1 MVIQS
6 YLAKTQKT
14 ESIYIIMKKL
24 LLSLMAVLAVAFNVS
39 ALDFSISGTGA
50 TQTQGD
56 TSSAFGTALRLEKF
70 VVPSV
75 SVGYIQGISVATPN
89 VRGSSELF
97 AAYNLD
103 YKVAGFKNQA
113 FAGAGASF
121 GYGDGLPTWHA
132 GPLIGN
138 RFFVKDNVY
147 ILAQAN
153 YDVGLNNVAD
163 NAVRY
168 TLGLGVR
175 F

>member
-1 MVIQS
+1 
-6 YLAKTQKT
+6 
-14 ESIYIIMKKL
+14 MKKL
-24 LLSLMAVLAVAFNVS
+24 LLSLMTVLAVTFNVG

-50 TQTQGD
+50 TQTQGN
-56 TSSAFGTALRLEKF
+56 TSSIFGTALRLEKF
-70 VVPSV
+70 VTTNISL
-75 SVGYIQGISVATPN
+75 GYVQGVSVATPN

-103 YKVAGFKNQA
+103 YKVAGFKNQT

-121 GYGDGLPTWHA
+121 GYGDGLPAWYA
-132 GPLIGN
+132 GPLLGN
-138 RFFVKDNVY
+138 RFFVRDNVY
-147 ILAQAN
+147 VLTQAN

>member
-1 MVIQS
+1 
-6 YLAKTQKT
+6 
-14 ESIYIIMKKL
+14 MKKL

-50 TQTQGD
+50 TQTQGT
-56 TSSAFGTALRLEKF
+56 TSSEFGTALRLEHF
-70 VVPSV
+70 ATTNI
-75 SVGYIQGISVATPN
+75 SVGYIQGIGVATPD

-97 AAYNLD
+97 AAYNLN
-103 YKVAGFKNQA
+103 YTVLGIKNQA
-113 FAGAGASF
+113 FAGAGATF

-132 GPLIGN
+132 GPLLGN

-147 ILAQAN
+147 ILTQAN
-153 YDVGLNNVAD
+153 YDVGLNNAAD

>member
-1 MVIQS
+1 
-6 YLAKTQKT
+6 
-14 ESIYIIMKKL
+14 
-24 LLSLMAVLAVAFNVS
+24 MAVLAVAFNVS
-39 ALDFSISGTGA
+39 ALDFSIAGTGA
-50 TQTQGD
+50 TQTQGT
-56 TSSAFGTALRLEKF
+56 TSSEFGTAVRLEKF

-75 SVGYIQGISVATPN
+75 SVGYIQGISVATPE

-97 AAYNLD
+97 AAYNLN
-103 YKVAGFKNQA
+103 YTVFGFKNQA

-132 GPLIGN
+132 GPLLGN

-163 NAVRY
+163 NQVRY

>member
-1 MVIQS
+1 
-6 YLAKTQKT
+6 
-14 ESIYIIMKKL
+14 MKKL
-24 LLSLMAVLAVAFNVS
+24 LLSLMAVLAVALNVS
-39 ALDFSISGTGA
+39 ALDFSIAGTGA
-50 TQTQGD
+50 TQTQGT
-56 TSSAFGTALRLEKF
+56 TSSEFGTAVRLEKF

-75 SVGYIQGISVATPN
+75 SVGYIQGISVATPD

-97 AAYNLD
+97 GAYNLD
-103 YKVAGFKNQA
+103 YKVFGYKNQA
-113 FAGAGASF
+113 FAGAGATF

-132 GPLIGN
+132 GPLLGN

-153 YDVGLNNVAD
+153 YDVGLNNAAD
-163 NAVRY
+163 NQVRY

>member
-1 MVIQS
+1 
-6 YLAKTQKT
+6 
-14 ESIYIIMKKL
+14 MKKL
-24 LLSLMAVLAVAFNVS
+24 LLSLLAVLAVTFNVG
-39 ALDFSISGTGA
+39 ALDFSIGGTGS
-50 TQTQGD
+50 TQTQKNTG
-56 TSSAFGTALRLEKF
+56 SEFGTALRLEKF
-70 VVPSV
+70 ATTNI
-75 SVGYIQGISVATPN
+75 SVGYIQGINVATPN

-97 AAYNLD
+97 VAYNLD
-103 YKVAGFKNQA
+103 YKVVGFQNQT

-132 GPLIGN
+132 GPLLGN

-147 ILAQAN
+147 ILAQVN
-153 YDVGLNNVAD
+153 YDIGLNNVAD

>member
-1 MVIQS
+1 
-6 YLAKTQKT
+6 
-14 ESIYIIMKKL
+14 MKKL

-39 ALDFSISGTGA
+39 ALDFSIAGTGV
-50 TQTQGD
+50 TQTQGT
-56 TSSAFGTALRLEKF
+56 TSSDFGTAIRLEHF
-70 VVPSV
+70 ATTNI
-75 SVGYIQGISVATPN
+75 SVGYIQGINVATPD

-103 YKVAGFKNQA
+103 YKVFGFKNQA
-113 FAGAGASF
+113 FAGAGATF

-132 GPLIGN
+132 GPLLGN

-163 NAVRY
+163 NQVRY

>member
-1 MVIQS
+1 MAHFIKLNV
-6 YLAKTQKT
+6 LNHGHEGTNDRT
-14 ESIYIIMKKL
+14 YIPTLINL
-24 LLSLMAVLAVAFNVS
+24 
-39 ALDFSISGTGA
+39 
-50 TQTQGD
+50 
-56 TSSAFGTALRLEKF
+56 
-70 VVPSV
+70 
-75 SVGYIQGISVATPN
+75 
-89 VRGSSELF
+89 
-97 AAYNLD
+97 AYNLD

>member
-1 MVIQS
+1 
-6 YLAKTQKT
+6 
-14 ESIYIIMKKL
+14 MKKL
-24 LLSLMAVLAVAFNVS
+24 LLSLAAVLAVVFNVS

-50 TQTQGD
+50 TQTQGN
-56 TSSAFGTALRLEKF
+56 TSSEFGTALRLEKF
-70 VVPSV
+70 VIPSV
-75 SVGYIQGISVATPN
+75 SVGYIQGINVATPN

-97 AAYNLD
+97 AAYNLN
-103 YKVAGFKNQA
+103 YKITGFTNQV

-132 GPLIGN
+132 GPLLGN

-147 ILAQAN
+147 ILTQVN